1 MLILIFLHTM
11 HTFTHQ
17 TIIVDQIRFTEAIK
31 FGFYD
36 FLTLNLYFSGTEA
49 TLLNPTKHY
58 VGGGLGGLRVPPTH
72 PTSF

>member
-36 FLTLNLYFSGTEA
+36 FLTMNLYFSDTEA
-49 TLLNPTKHY
+49 TLESESQMSISDY
-58 VGGGLGGLRVPPTH
+58 
-72 PTSF
+72 SA